1 MVESHPLTIFLFVII
16 NYSVHEIHHGFG
28 HLENLHGF
36 IEPLITFEERIRNR
50 LPTTVILHTKVLD
63 EFIVTRKARGSGLQ
77 MTDAKAFLIYRPHL
91 TITLMNILRTTEE
104 IDELTALH
112 DFPPRFN
119 IGHNLIPARSKD
131 IRRQPVTA
139 YGQHTITW
147 LQMNIVS
154 TVKRLLTV
162 CRNISTEMSLIGR
175 LVW

>member
-1 MVESHPLTIFLFVII
+1 
-16 NYSVHEIHHGFG
+16 
-28 HLENLHGF
+28 
-36 IEPLITFEERIRNR
+36 
-50 LPTTVILHTKVLD
+50 
-63 EFIVTRKARGSGLQ
+63 
-77 MTDAKAFLIYRPHL
+77 
-91 TITLMNILRTTEE
+91 MNILRTTEE

-119 IGHNLIPARSKD
+119 FGHNLIPARRED

-154 TVKRLLTV
+154 TVKRLLAV